1 MQWNIFSALCN
12 PTYEVDK
19 RLPSLEIGRK
29 KHQTKLS
36 SKDPNAS
43 TYRAIVNIQEF
54 ESQYQESV
62 SQILNE
68 LQSMAIISN
77 RLESNIVE
85 VGVAVQSLN
94 QMVETFLRQQSD
106 RPRSSN

>member
-1 MQWNIFSALCN
+1 M
-12 PTYEVDK
+12 
-19 RLPSLEIGRK
+19 
-29 KHQTKLS
+29 
-36 SKDPNAS
+36 
-43 TYRAIVNIQEF
+43 NIQEF

-62 SQILNE
+62 NKILNE

-94 QMVETFLRQQSD
+94 QMVETFLQQQSD
-106 RPRSSN
+106 QQRSSD

>member
-1 MQWNIFSALCN
+1 M
-12 PTYEVDK
+12 
-19 RLPSLEIGRK
+19 
-29 KHQTKLS
+29 
-36 SKDPNAS
+36 
-43 TYRAIVNIQEF
+43 NIQEF

-62 SQILNE
+62 SRILNE

-106 RPRSSN
+106 QQRSSD

>member
-1 MQWNIFSALCN
+1 M
-12 PTYEVDK
+12 
-19 RLPSLEIGRK
+19 
-29 KHQTKLS
+29 
-36 SKDPNAS
+36 
-43 TYRAIVNIQEF
+43 NIQEF

-62 SQILNE
+62 SRILNE

-94 QMVETFLRQQSD
+94 QMVETFVRQQSD
-106 RPRSSN
+106 QQRSSD